1 MEFPSQQDCYA
12 AISTLSEYYMEG
24 EQLEK
29 WRLIIE
35 TGLNEE
41 RFPPGKGFL
50 YEIEKVMKAS
60 SKPEIQ
66 DKQKLHEVICMVCI

>member
-1 MEFPSQQDCYA
+1 MEWPSIKDCYA
-12 AISTLSEYYMEG
+12 AMSAFSEYYMEG
-24 EQLEK
+24 EQLEE
-29 WRLIIE
+29 WRSIIE

-50 YEIEKVMKAS
+50 FEIEKVMKTS

-66 DKQKLHEVICMVCI
+66 DRKNLHEIICMVCI